1 MLRPHDRALTRRRS
15 DPDVGSDLANCSS
28 DSLQPLAAAP
38 SSSAPAA
45 VLAIA
50 PGYLSSSDDESLPR
64 APPSVRWMMEAP
76 LHLAEPET
84 PPWAL
89 VAELSSLGYPPQGGA
104 AAPAA
109 ALVALPPSA
118 APAAASSPPPPP
130 PPPPAAFHRAQS
142 SGRSIGGV
150 SSASDAVS
158 SLLEMMSSPENS
170 PVATRR
176 GLPPRAGRAR
186 APSGSGGSG
195 SADDSSSS
203 TP

>member
-38 SSSAPAA
+38 SSSAPAPA

-89 VAELSSLGYPPQGGA
+89 VA
-104 AAPAA
+104 
-109 ALVALPPSA
+109 
-118 APAAASSPPPPP
+118 
-130 PPPPAAFHRAQS
+130 
-142 SGRSIGGV
+142 
-150 SSASDAVS
+150 
-158 SLLEMMSSPENS
+158 MM
-170 PVATRR
+170 R
-176 GLPPRAGRAR
+176 LAGRAQRLPVPAPHPRLHPTDSTHR
-186 APSGSGGSG
+186 AAHCIIPGMGYREGRGEGEGGG
-195 SADDSSSS
+195 EWPTSASC
-203 TP
+203 

>member
-45 VLAIA
+45 AILAIA

-89 VAELSSLGYPPQGGA
+89 VAELSEETGGDVEEGEVIA
-104 AAPAA
+104 
-109 ALVALPPSA
+109 
-118 APAAASSPPPPP
+118 
-130 PPPPAAFHRAQS
+130 R
-142 SGRSIGGV
+142 
-150 SSASDAVS
+150 
-158 SLLEMMSSPENS
+158 LEHLY
-170 PVATRR
+170 
-176 GLPPRAGRAR
+176 GLRLISFA
-186 APSGSGGSG
+186 
-195 SADDSSSS
+195 
-203 TP
+203 

>member
-45 VLAIA
+45 AILAIA

-89 VAELSSLGYPPQGGA
+89 VAELSSLLAELSPHLAATGA
-104 AAPAA
+104 PR
-109 ALVALPPSA
+109 LQHCVKEQQIR
-118 APAAASSPPPPP
+118 SSIS
-130 PPPPAAFHRAQS
+130 RIRQ
-142 SGRSIGGV
+142 
-150 SSASDAVS
+150 
-158 SLLEMMSSPENS
+158 
-170 PVATRR
+170 
-176 GLPPRAGRAR
+176 
-186 APSGSGGSG
+186 
-195 SADDSSSS
+195 
-203 TP
+203 